1 MSSRSISLSHK
12 KGFASTLSPE
22 TGHLGVVA
30 LVSIAVVVPMVFWGV
45 PSANDLSNHFRFA
58 LPFYDA
64 LRSGHLYPGWLAET
78 NHGLGDPS
86 FRFYPPALYYLLA
99 AARTLS
105 GNWYTAT
112 VATFGSLSM
121 MGALGMYLWAREFT
135 SSRNAMWAGIF
146 YAVAPY
152 HLNQLFQALMLAEF
166 AGAAVLP
173 FAFLFVERVCR
184 HRRRQDVAGL
194 AVSFALLLLTHLPL
208 AIIGSIAL
216 TVYALLRTDRKK
228 FVSTMSALATSV
240 GIGLAASAC
249 YWVTMLY
256 ELRWIRGND
265 IDPEPGIDYRANFV
279 LSTFSSDFISVWWM
293 NILLLVTIMMFW
305 PALILATRA
314 ARRNTSDSS
323 RSVIVA
329 SAVLLS
335 LTLFMAT
342 PLSRPLWNVVRPLQ
356 ETQFPWRWFSI
367 TSMVASL
374 LLTLSLPFW
383 TRLAKTTKR
392 PIVMLAVGTMVISFA
407 FSIGHII
414 REARWLTPA
423 QFEQSLSELRGSQS
437 IHFWLPVW
445 ARQPEPKT
453 SAAVD
458 AGDRVVELKSWLPE
472 NRSFR
477 AGSGNASEARIR
489 TFFYP
494 HWRATANGQDL
505 TTRADDQGLLVV
517 ALPPQAATVQIEF
530 HEPTRTRVARA
541 ISIAGIVLIGFLVAP
556 ISLRKRIR

>member
-1 MSSRSISLSHK
+1 MSSRSISLFDK
-12 KGFASTLSPE
+12 KSFASTFTPE
-22 TGHLGVVA
+22 TGHVGVVA
-30 LVSIAVVVPMVFWGV
+30 LVSIAVVLPMVFWGV

-64 LRSGHLYPGWLAET
+64 LQNGHLYPGWLAET

-86 FRFYPPALYYLLA
+86 FRFYPPALYYMLA
-99 AARTLS
+99 AARALS
-105 GNWYTAT
+105 GNWYAAT
-112 VATFGSLSM
+112 VATFGTLSM

-135 SSRNAMWAGIF
+135 SSQNAMWAGIF

-166 AGAAVLP
+166 AGAALLP

-184 HRRRQDVAGL
+184 HRRRRDIAGL

-216 TVYALLRTDRKK
+216 SFYALLRTDRKK
-228 FVSTMSALATSV
+228 VVSTMSALATSV
-240 GIGLAASAC
+240 GVGLAASAC
-249 YWVTMLY
+249 YWVTMLF
-256 ELRWIRGND
+256 ELRWIHGND
-265 IDPEPGIDYRANFV
+265 INPEPGIDYRANFV
-279 LSTFSSDFISVWWM
+279 LSTFSSDFINVWWM

-314 ARRNTSDSS
+314 ARRNESDSN

-329 SAVLLS
+329 SAMLLS

-342 PLSRPLWNVVRPLQ
+342 PLSRPLWNLVRPLQ

-374 LLTLSLPFW
+374 LLAQSLPFW

-407 FSIGHII
+407 FSISHII

-423 QFEQSLSELRGSQS
+423 QFEQRLSDLRGSQS

-445 ARQPEPKT
+445 AHEPLPKT
-453 SAAVD
+453 SAPVD
-458 AGDRVVELKSWLPE
+458 AGDRVIEINSWMPE
-472 NRSFR
+472 KRSFR
-477 AGSGNASEARIR
+477 ASSGNASEARIQ

-494 HWRATANGQDL
+494 HWRATASGQNL
-505 TTRADDQGLLVV
+505 TTRANDQGLLLVE
-517 ALPPQAATVQIEF
+517 LPPQAATVQLEF

-541 ISIAGIVLIGFLVAP
+541 INIAGIVLIGLLVAP
-556 ISLRKRIR
+556 ISLKKRIR

>member
-1 MSSRSISLSHK
+1 MSSPSISLFDK
-12 KGFASTLSPE
+12 KSFASTLSPE
-22 TGHLGVVA
+22 TGHLGIVA
-30 LVSIAVVVPMVFWGV
+30 LVSFAVVVPMVFWGV
-45 PSANDLSNHFRFA
+45 PSAKDLSNHFRFA

-64 LRSGHLYPGWLAET
+64 LRNGHLYPGWLAET

-184 HRRRQDVAGL
+184 HRRRQDIAGL

-216 TVYALLRTDRKK
+216 SFYALLRTDRKK
-228 FVSTMSALATSV
+228 VVSTMSALATSV
-240 GIGLAASAC
+240 AVGLAASAC
-249 YWVTMLY
+249 YWVTMLF
-256 ELRWIRGND
+256 ELTWIHAND
-265 IDPEPGIDYRANFV
+265 VDPEPGIDYRANFV
-279 LSTFSSDFISVWWM
+279 FSTFSSEFINVWWM
-293 NILLLVTIMMFW
+293 NILLLVMILMFW
-305 PALILATRA
+305 PALILATRT
-314 ARRNTSDSS
+314 ARLNTSDSN
-323 RSVIVA
+323 RRAIVA
-329 SAVLLS
+329 SALLLS

-342 PLSRPLWNVVRPLQ
+342 PLSRPLWNLVRPLQ
-356 ETQFPWRWFSI
+356 ETQFPWRWFAI

-374 LLTLSLPFW
+374 LLAQSLPFW

-392 PIVMLAVGTMVISFA
+392 PIVMLALGTMVISFA
-407 FSIGHII
+407 FSISHII
-414 REARWLTPA
+414 REARWLTPP
-423 QFEQSLSELRGSQS
+423 QFEQRLSDLRGSQS

-445 ARQPEPKT
+445 AHEPLAKMP
-453 SAAVD
+453 APVD
-458 AGDRVVELKSWLPE
+458 AGDRVVEINSWLPE
-472 NRSFR
+472 KRSFHSS
-477 AGSGNASEARIR
+477 SGNTTEARIQ

-494 HWRATANGQDL
+494 HWTATANGQNL
-505 TTRADDQGLLVV
+505 TTRADEQGLLLV
-517 ALPPQAATVQIEF
+517 ALPQQAATVQLEF
-530 HEPTRTRVARA
+530 HEPTRTQVARGM
-541 ISIAGIVLIGFLVAP
+541 SITGIALIGLLVAP
-556 ISLRKRIR
+556 ISLKKRIK